1 MNYAN
6 CKSYNADFDGDEM
19 NLHALQTYTA
29 KAEAELCITDRI
41 YANPTNGKPIR
52 ELIQD
57 SIISAVYLTMKDTF
71 LTKEEY
77 SELLYQST
85 FALFAKLPRNVRI
98 FLLKPAILRPKKLWT
113 GKQLI
118 SNIMMLIVS
127 LSDETFKKE
136 SGLTMRAKTKVPVS
150 YLGEAAKE

>member
-1 MNYAN
+1 
-6 CKSYNADFDGDEM
+6 
-19 NLHALQTYTA
+19 
-29 KAEAELCITDRI
+29 
-41 YANPTNGKPIR
+41 
-52 ELIQD
+52 
-57 SIISAVYLTMKDTF
+57 MKDTF